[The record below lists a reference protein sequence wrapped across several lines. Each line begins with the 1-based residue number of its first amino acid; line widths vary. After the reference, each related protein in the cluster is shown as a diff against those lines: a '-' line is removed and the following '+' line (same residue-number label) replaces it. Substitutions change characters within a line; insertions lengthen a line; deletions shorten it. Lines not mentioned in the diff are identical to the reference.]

1 MRTLVIEDDYVSG
14 KVIKKMLSSYGE
26 CDVAATGEKGLEMFF
41 SAVDSGN
48 NYDVICLDIMMPE
61 MDGQEVLKTIRNI
74 EYEHDIMG
82 LKGAKIIMTTALKD
96 VDNIAKAF
104 REQAE
109 AYLVK
114 PISIEEITKTLK
126 NLGII

>member
-61 MDGQEVLKTIRNI
+61 MDGHEVLKRLRAGEEKRGVINSVKIFMTSALGDLVNI
-74 EYEHDIMG
+74 TEAY
-82 LKGAKIIMTTALKD
+82 
-96 VDNIAKAF
+96 
-104 REQAE
+104 REQCVD
-109 AYLVK
+109 YIV
-114 PISIEEITKTLK
+114 
-126 NLGII
+126 

>member
-41 SAVDSGN
+41 SAVDSGK

-61 MDGQEVLKTIRNI
+61 MDGHEVLKRLRAG
-74 EYEHDIMG
+74 EEKRG
-82 LKGAKIIMTTALKD
+82 LENPVKIIMTSALGD
-96 VDNIAKAF
+96 FGNIKEAY
-104 REQAE
+104 REQCE
-109 AYLVK
+109 DYIVK
-114 PISIEEITKTLK
+114 PIEKYKIEAALRKLELID
-126 NLGII
+126 

>member
-26 CDVAATGEKGLEMFF
+26 CDVAATGKKGLEMFF

-61 MDGQEVLKTIRNI
+61 MDGHEVLKRLRAGEEKRGVENPV
-74 EYEHDIMG
+74 
-82 LKGAKIIMTTALKD
+82 KIIMTSALGD
-96 VDNIAKAF
+96 FGNIKEAY
-104 REQAE
+104 REQCE
-109 AYLVK
+109 DYIVK
-114 PISIEEITKTLK
+114 PIEKYKIEAALRKLELID
-126 NLGII
+126 

>member
-61 MDGQEVLKTIRNI
+61 MDGHEVLKRLRAGEEKRGVINSV
-74 EYEHDIMG
+74 
-82 LKGAKIIMTTALKD
+82 KIIMTSALGDFDK
-96 VDNIAKAF
+96 IKEAY
-104 REQAE
+104 REQCE
-109 AYLVK
+109 DYIVK
-114 PISIEEITKTLK
+114 PIEKYKIEAALRKLELID
-126 NLGII
+126 